1 MKLLTEFYGH
11 IESLTEN
18 TSSGKH
24 MYLEG
29 IFAQANIRNNNG
41 RNYPKP
47 ILESAVEVYKNGP
60 IASNKS
66 YGEINHPSY
75 PLPDISKAA
84 IRITELHWEG
94 NNVIG
99 KAKILE
105 NNHGLQLKSLIEDGF
120 PLGVSTRGLGV
131 VKDSVVNKFLLNAI
145 DAVNDPSGPNCY
157 PHAVNESTQ
166 DWVEENGIWVLKESD
181 KELDEAAFFN
191 ALDKSLEI
199 LKKRFK

>member
-1 MKLLTEFYGH
+1 MKFLTEYYGH
-11 IESLTEN
+11 IETLTEN
-18 TSSGKH
+18 TSNGKH

-29 IFAQANIRNNNG
+29 IFAQANIKNKNG

-47 ILESAVEVYKNGP
+47 VMESAVDAYQKGP

-84 IRITELHWEG
+84 IRIVELHWQG

-105 NNHGLQLKSLIEDGF
+105 NNYGLQLKSLIEDGF
-120 PLGVSTRGLGV
+120 PLGVSTRGLGE
-131 VKDSVVNKFLLNAI
+131 VKEGFVNKFLLNAI
-145 DAVNDPSGPNCY
+145 DAVNDPSGPDCY
-157 PHAVNESTQ
+157 VHGINESTQ
-166 DWVEENGIWVLKESD
+166 EWIEENGIWVLKESV
-181 KELDEAAFFN
+181 KELDEVAFFN

-199 LKKRFK
+199 LKKRYK